1 VEAPP
6 VPYRPGMLPRAVTSL
21 VLLLCWWVA
30 AGAVAA
36 GPVAAVDGGTDGPL
50 PHVGDRGRAA
60 DAPEGLS
67 ISPGIQELVVPPGR
81 RVEVRHLV
89 ANATG
94 EPLELRVETPDVTIG
109 RAGPELQEA
118 GTSPPEDDTGGRLV
132 APVERLTLAPGDGV
146 ELVSTAELAAGDSGL
161 HALRLSTAGGDAV
174 TAFVVLV
181 ARAAPA
187 GLEVTTDAAGGD
199 RGPAPDGETPHGEAS
214 DGEASDGEA
223 PDGEAPGTAA
233 SVSLTAGRHAVV
245 DVRIRIRS
253 WLGVLSDRT
262 LADLVVGPDGPRV
275 VAVER
280 PVGAPPGRL
289 RIEVAAADRAGET
302 AGSELVTSVGLTAP
316 IVAFVLL
323 LVAGSLVAVG
333 YRSGRL
339 GSRREGSGSAPLD
352 TDADGPR
359 VPDARAPG
367 PPTTG
372 SPTTEPPTTE
382 PPPTEPPTT
391 GPPTTGPNEEPAP

>member
-1 VEAPP
+1 VEALP
-6 VPYRPGMLPRAVTSL
+6 VPYRPGMLPRTVL
-21 VLLLCWWVA
+21 PLLLLLCWWVS
-30 AGAVAA
+30 AGAA
-36 GPVAAVDGGTDGPL
+36 AAVDGGADGPL
-50 PHVGDRGRAA
+50 PHLGDRGRVA

-67 ISPGIQELVVPPGR
+67 ISPGVQELVTPPGR

-118 GTSPPEDDTGGRLV
+118 GTSPPEGVTGGRLV

-161 HALRLSTAGGDAV
+161 HAIRLSTAGGDAV

-187 GLEVTTDAAGGD
+187 GLEATTDEAGGD
-199 RGPAPDGETPHGEAS
+199 RGPDPDGETPH
-214 DGEASDGEA
+214 GEA

-233 SVSLTAGRHAVV
+233 YVSLTADRHAVV

-262 LADLVVGPDGPRV
+262 IADLVVGPDGPRV

-280 PVGAPPGRL
+280 PVAAPPGRL
-289 RIEVAAADRAGET
+289 RLEVAAVDRAGET

-323 LVAGSLVAVG
+323 LVAGSLLAVG
-333 YRSGRL
+333 YRRGRL
-339 GSRREGSGSAPLD
+339 GSRREGSGSAPED

-372 SPTTEPPTTE
+372 SPTTGSPT
-382 PPPTEPPTT
+382 TEPPTT
-391 GPPTTGPNEEPAP
+391 GTNEEPAP